1 MSRAPQRQART
12 VTSGYDIKGIQGR
25 IIRALG
31 RDIADGRYPPETLL
45 PKEAELLEI
54 YDASRAPLREAIK
67 VLAAKGLV
75 ETRQR
80 VGTRVRRKDLWNL
93 FDSDVIAWQ
102 TAHGASAEILGD
114 LLELRQI
121 IEPAAARL
129 AATRATLS
137 DLAQIEAAQ
146 ATMSA
151 STNQPELYAE
161 GDVQFHM
168 SVMAASHN
176 LLLSRFG
183 HLVTD
188 FLRLSFRLQ
197 QASKAQG
204 GQSLE
209 EDARLHRVIFEE
221 INRGHAEGAAAAML
235 EVILDGK
242 RSLLPFI
249 DGKTAAGGRPTA
261 ATYGDAAASD
271 PDATG
276 LGRTVAPTSDPM
288 PD

>member
-1 MSRAPQRQART
+1 MKSPRTREPRVATSR
-12 VTSGYDIKGIQGR
+12 YDIKGIQGR
-25 IIRALG
+25 VIRSLG
-31 RDIADGRYPPETLL
+31 QDIADGRYPPGTLL
-45 PKEAELLEI
+45 PKEADLLEI
-54 YDASRAPLREAIK
+54 YQASRAPMREAIK

-102 TAHGASAEILGD
+102 SAHGASGEMLGD

-129 AATRATLS
+129 AATRASLT
-137 DLAQIEAAQ
+137 DLAEIEAAH
-146 ATMSA
+146 AAMSA
-151 STNQPELYAE
+151 STDQPELYTE
-161 GDVQFHM
+161 GDVRFHM
-168 SVMAASHN
+168 SVLAASHN

-197 QASKAQG
+197 QASKAHG

-209 EDARLHRVIFEE
+209 EDARLHRLIFEE
-221 INRGHAEGAAAAML
+221 INRGNADAAAAAML

-242 RSLLPFI
+242 RSLLPFV
-249 DGKTAAGGRPTA
+249 DGTFSAADGEGPKGDLAGEANGPA
-261 ATYGDAAASD
+261 A
-271 PDATG
+271 
-276 LGRTVAPTSDPM
+276 
-288 PD
+288 